1 MINLGNHTNKFCVSA
16 FDQLLN
22 CNSCWHLFLRPFELV
37 KCELMQLLEF
47 SVNAFNDLFD
57 PGLKAESNIRAFEKW
72 ILVVTKS
79 VNRKFYPIQYFDF
92 YQDKLLSI
100 SHNCITFCHGQ
111 KYVKI
116 KVSLEIC

>member
-1 MINLGNHTNKFCVSA
+1 MI
-16 FDQLLN
+16 
-22 CNSCWHLFLRPFELV
+22 

-100 SHNCITFCHGQ
+100 FHNCITFCHGQ